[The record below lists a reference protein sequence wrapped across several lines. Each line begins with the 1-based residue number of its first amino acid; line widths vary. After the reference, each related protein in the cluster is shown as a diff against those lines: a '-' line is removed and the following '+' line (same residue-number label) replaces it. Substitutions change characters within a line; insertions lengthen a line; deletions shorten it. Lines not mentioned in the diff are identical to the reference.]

1 MTYSEQIKARYTA
14 ALMGNY
20 GLPPVALREG
30 EGRYVTDV
38 DGNAYLDM
46 IGGIAVS
53 SLGHNHPALVEA
65 ISQQAARLA
74 HTSNLFL
81 HEKEVE
87 LAEKLLELWGNP
99 GKAFL
104 CNSGT
109 EANEA
114 ALKLAILH
122 GAATGKTRIVAT
134 ENGFHGRSLG
144 ALSITGKA
152 AIREPFAPFGR
163 DVVFVPYGDA
173 DALKAAVD
181 DTVSA
186 VFLEPTQG
194 ETGVIP
200 APAGYLKA
208 ARELTTEHNALLV
221 LDEIQSGFGRTGA
234 WFAHHAEGI
243 VPDVVTLAKG
253 LGGGVPIGAVLATDE
268 AAALFTKGVHGSTFG
283 GNPIACAASL
293 AVIDTIERDHLFENV
308 LALGRRLGDRLLADP
323 RVSEVRGQALW
334 RGVNLTEPVAA
345 AVVEHL
351 VGLGVLANA
360 PRPDTV
366 RIAPPLTITAAE
378 LDAFCDKLIEA
389 LDTVH
394 PHPSPH
400 PPAPLHDAAPQTGGA
415 SPREPHAPGGRP

>member
-1 MTYSEQIKARYTA
+1 MTYSEQIKARYA
-14 ALMGNY
+14 KALMGNY
-20 GLPPVALREG
+20 GLPPVAIREG
-30 EGRYVTDV
+30 SGSTVTDV

-65 ISQQAARLA
+65 VSGQAARLA

-99 GKAFL
+99 GRVFL

-122 GAATGKTRIVAT
+122 GNATGKGKIVAT
-134 ENGFHGRSLG
+134 EHGFHGRSLG

-152 AIREPFAPFGR
+152 AIREPFGPFAR
-163 DVVFVPYGDA
+163 EVAFVPYGDA

-181 DTVSA
+181 DTVAA

-194 ETGVIP
+194 ETGVVP

-208 ARELTTEHNALLV
+208 AREITAASNALLI

-234 WFAHHAEGI
+234 WFAHHAEGV
-243 VPDVVTLAKG
+243 VPDAVTLAKG
-253 LGGGVPIGAVLATDE
+253 LGGGVPIGAVLATE
-268 AAALFTKGVHGSTFG
+268 ATAALLTPGTHGSTFG

-293 AVIDTIERDHLFENV
+293 AVIDTIEREHLFDNV
-308 LALGRRLGDRLLADP
+308 LALGAHLEARLTADP
-323 RVSEVRGQALW
+323 RVTEVRGQALW
-334 RGVNLTEPVAA
+334 RGIALTEPVAA
-345 AVVEHL
+345 DAVAHL
-351 VGLGVLANA
+351 IGLGVLANA
-360 PRPDTV
+360 PRPDTI
-366 RIAPPLTITAAE
+366 RIAPPLTISRSEIDLFCDQLLAA
-378 LDAFCDKLIEA
+378 LDAVC
-389 LDTVH
+389 
-394 PHPSPH
+394 P
-400 PPAPLHDAAPQTGGA
+400 
-415 SPREPHAPGGRP
+415 APGGRP

>member
-1 MTYSEQIKARYTA
+1 MTYSDEIKQRFSAS
-14 ALMGNY
+14 LMGNY

-38 DGNAYLDM
+38 DGNTYLDM

-65 ISQQAARLA
+65 VSTQAARLA
-74 HTSNLFL
+74 HTSNLFM
-81 HEKEVE
+81 HEKEIE
-87 LAEKLLELWGNP
+87 LAEKLLDLWGNA
-99 GKAFL
+99 GRVYL

-122 GAATGKTRIVAT
+122 GKQTGRTKVVAT
-134 ENGFHGRSLG
+134 ENGFHGRTLG

-152 AIREPFAPFGR
+152 AIREPFEPLGR
-163 DVVFVPYGDA
+163 DVVFVPYGDLE
-173 DALKAAVD
+173 ALKAAVD
-181 DTVSA
+181 DTVAA
-186 VFLEPTQG
+186 VFFEPTQG
-194 ETGVIP
+194 ETGVMP

-208 ARELTTEHNALLV
+208 ARELTTANGALLI
-221 LDEIQSGFGRTGA
+221 LDEIQCGFGRTGA

-293 AVIDTIERDHLFENV
+293 AVIDTIEREHLLENV
-308 LALGRRLGDRLLADP
+308 LALGEHLDARLGADP
-323 RVSEVRGQALW
+323 RVAEIRGQALW
-334 RGVNLTEPVAA
+334 RGIALTEPVAA
-345 AVVEHL
+345 EAVDHL
-351 VGLGVLANA
+351 IGLGVLANA

-366 RIAPPLTITAAE
+366 RIAPALTMTQTE
-378 LDAFCDKLIEA
+378 LDEFCDKLIAA
-389 LDTVH
+389 LDAVF
-394 PHPSPH
+394 PS
-400 PPAPLHDAAPQTGGA
+400 
-415 SPREPHAPGGRP
+415 PGGRP

>member
-1 MTYSEQIKARYTA
+1 MTYSSQIKARYERS
-14 ALMGNY
+14 LMGNY

-30 EGRYVTDV
+30 EGRTVTDV
-38 DGNAYLDM
+38 DGNTYLDM

-53 SLGHNHPALVEA
+53 SLGHDHPALVEA
-65 ISQQAARLA
+65 VSVQAARLA

-99 GKAFL
+99 GRVFL

-122 GAATGKTRIVAT
+122 GNATGKSRIVAT

-144 ALSITGKA
+144 ALSITGKS
-152 AIREPFAPFGR
+152 AIREPFEPLGR

-173 DALKAAVD
+173 DALAEALD
-181 DTVSA
+181 GTVAA

-208 ARELTTEHNALLV
+208 ARELTSMSGALLV

-234 WFAHHAEGI
+234 WFAHHAEGV

-253 LGGGVPIGAVLATDE
+253 LGGGVPIGAVLATE
-268 AAALFTKGVHGSTFG
+268 TAAALFAKGVHGSTFG

-293 AVIDTIERDHLFENV
+293 AVIDTIERDQLFTSV
-308 LALGRRLGDRLLADP
+308 LALGEHLDARLAADP
-323 RVSEVRGQALW
+323 RVAEIRGQALW
-334 RGVNLTEPVAA
+334 RGIGLTEPVAA
-345 AVVEHL
+345 QVVEHL
-351 VGLGVLANA
+351 IGLGVLANA

-366 RIAPPLTITAAE
+366 RIAPALTITQTE

-389 LDTVH
+389 LDEVL
-394 PHPSPH
+394 
-400 PPAPLHDAAPQTGGA
+400 PL
-415 SPREPHAPGGRP
+415 PGGRP